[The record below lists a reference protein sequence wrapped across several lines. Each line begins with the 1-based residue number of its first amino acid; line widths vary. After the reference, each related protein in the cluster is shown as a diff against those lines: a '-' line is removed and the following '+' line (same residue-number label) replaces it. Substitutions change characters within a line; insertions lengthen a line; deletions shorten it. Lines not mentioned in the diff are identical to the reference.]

1 MQRAI
6 GFLVALALAAVPAV
20 ASAQAGSI
28 TGRVTEAETGAGIP
42 GARIEAVF
50 QLTSV
55 AAPPVLTDD
64 DGNYRIP
71 NLQPGLYTVTARRI
85 GLQARSLPAEVR
97 AGLATRADFRLE
109 AAAQQL
115 AEVVSTGTIRT
126 EKVLDAP
133 ATISV
138 VPQLQVEERP
148 APTVTEHMRDLPGID
163 VASGGLMQANTVA
176 RGFNNIFSGSLLT
189 LTDNRFAFVP
199 SLRVNVPYFIPET
212 NEDIE
217 RIEVVLG
224 PAAALY
230 GPNTAGGVM
239 HIITKSP
246 FTSAGSIVSLETGT
260 QGLFR
265 GSVRTSHVLAPW
277 LGVKAS
283 YQYFRAEEYPTA
295 PEDVDPGERIARDN
309 RLERGGGSL
318 RFDLRPWENTEIIGN
333 YGRSVANSAVEPT
346 GLGAGQVRGW
356 TYDTYQLR
364 LRRGQLFLQGFLN
377 QSDAGDTFLLR
388 TGNPIVDSS
397 SQWVFQGQHGFRLG
411 RTDLIYGFDYQHT
424 EPETGGT
431 INGRNEADDDIT
443 EYGGYLHAIMPV
455 TPRFEFLA
463 ATRIDRHSRVNE
475 NVWSPRAGIVFKA
488 SATQNLRLMY
498 NRAFS
503 QPSTNNLFLDLIA
516 GRIPPTGT
524 LLYPVRALGVP
535 HQGGLSFGTCAGGL
549 GDLCMRIPDAFSQAT
564 GGAIPAH
571 APIPAQAATM
581 YRVAIGA
588 AAPALI
594 AAGIPANVVQFMSG
608 LQPSPAQVGTQL
620 RVLNPVAGT
629 FSDVE
634 PTDLRDIPALK
645 PTITEGFEFGHKALF
660 LNRWQFVWDVWHEQ
674 RTNFV
679 GPLIVETPNVFL
691 DRTSLNTYLTAQLT
705 PVVGGPTA
713 AVIAG
718 NVSTALAGV
727 SGSAQAPG
735 VPLGVVN
742 FDQTLSGN
750 ADVILTYRN
759 FGRLNVWGGDL
770 ATEYLFDNGFSLG
783 GTYSYVN
790 KDFWSRAEVGGVS
803 DITLNAPR
811 TKGSLTTR
819 YRDPTSGLSAEFR
832 GRAVSSF
839 PVTSGV
845 WTDVRVD
852 NYHVFDLGFTIRE
865 PVGGAL
871 LSLYAYNLFN
881 NEHKEF
887 AGGAQ
892 IGRLIVA
899 KMQYSF

>member
-1 MQRAI
+1 M
-6 GFLVALALAAVPAV
+6 VALALAAIPAV

-28 TGRVTEAETGAGIP
+28 TGRVTETETGRGV
-42 GARIEAVF
+42 GAATVEAVF
-50 QLTSV
+50 QLTNARV
-55 AAPPVLTDD
+55 AQVLTDD
-64 DGNYRIP
+64 EGNYRIP

-85 GLQARSLPAEVR
+85 GLQARSAPVDVG
-97 AGLATRADFRLE
+97 AGLGTRADFRLE
-109 AAAQQL
+109 ATAQQL

-138 VPQLQVEERP
+138 VGQLQVEERP
-148 APTVTEHMRDLPGID
+148 SPTVTEHMRDLPGID

-246 FTSAGSIVSLETGT
+246 FTSTGSTVALETGT
-260 QGLFR
+260 QGFFR
-265 GSVRTSHVLAPW
+265 GSVRTSHILTPW

-283 YQYFRAEEYPTA
+283 YQYFRAEEFDTA
-295 PEDVDPGERIARDN
+295 PEDMDPAERIARDP
-309 RLERGGGSL
+309 RLERAGGSI
-318 RFDLRPWENTEIIGN
+318 RADFRPAENTEIIAN
-333 YGRSVANSAVEPT
+333 WGRSKAMSAVEPT
-346 GLGAGQVRGW
+346 GLGAGQVRDW
-356 TYDTYQLR
+356 RYDTYQVR
-364 LRRGQLFLQGFLN
+364 ARRGRIFLQGFLN
-377 QSDAGDTFLLR
+377 QSDAGETFLLR
-388 TGNPIVDSS
+388 TGSPIVDSS
-397 SQWVFQGQHGFRLG
+397 SQLVFQGQHGFRLG
-411 RTDLIYGFDYQHT
+411 RTDLTYGFDWQDT
-424 EPETGGT
+424 KPETGGS
-431 INGRNEADDDIT
+431 INGRNEDDDGIT
-443 EYGGYLHAIMPV
+443 EYGGYLHAIVPLAS
-455 TPRFEFLA
+455 RFEFLA

-475 NVWSPRAGIVFKA
+475 NVWSPRAGIVFKPKD
-488 SATQNLRLMY
+488 TQNLRLMY

-503 QPSTNNLFLDLIA
+503 QPSTNNLFLDLLA
-516 GRIPPTGT
+516 GQIPASGSP
-524 LLYPVRALGVP
+524 LYGVRALGVP
-535 HQGGLSFGTCAGGL
+535 HQDGLSFGTCSGGL
-549 GDLCMRIPDAFSQAT
+549 GDLCMRVPQAFSAAT
-564 GGAIPAH
+564 GGAIPANT
-571 APIPAQAATM
+571 PIPAQASTL
-581 YRVAIGA
+581 YKVAIGA
-588 AAPALI
+588 AAPALV
-594 AAGIPANVVQFMSG
+594 AAGIPLAVVQYMG
-608 LQPSPAQVGTQL
+608 TLQPTPAQVGTQL
-620 RVLNPVAGT
+620 RVLNPTAGT
-629 FSDVE
+629 FNDVA

-645 PTITEGFEFGHKALF
+645 PSITEGIEFGHKALF
-660 LNRWQFVWDVWHEQ
+660 LNRWQFVWDVWHER

-691 DRTSLNTYLTAQLT
+691 DRASLNTYLTAQLT

-718 NVSTALAGV
+718 NVATALGGV
-727 SGSAQAPG
+727 SGSTAAPG

-742 FDQTLSGN
+742 FDHTLSSSS
-750 ADVILTYRN
+750 DVILTYRN
-759 FGRLNVWGGDL
+759 FGRLNVWGGDV
-770 ATEYLFDNGFSLG
+770 ATEYLFDNGLTLG
-783 GTYSYVN
+783 GTYSFVS
-790 KDFWSRAEVGGVS
+790 KDFWPRSEVGGVS
-803 DITLNAPR
+803 DISLNAPR
-811 TKGSLTTR
+811 TKGSMFAR
-819 YRDPTSGLSAEFR
+819 FRDPMTGLSAELR

-852 NYHVFDLGFTIRE
+852 SYHVFDLGFTMRE
-865 PVGGAL
+865 TVGGAM

-887 AGGAQ
+887 SGGAQ

-899 KMQYSF
+899 KMQYTF